1 MGVSSCGY
9 EYRYNTPHGHRRIL
23 QKSGKWLV
31 NEAILLD
38 HDNRLLTKLRE
49 EILDELITSTQ
60 PQKITGTYYAN
71 KIQEFIINLKGRSP
85 CL

>member
-1 MGVSSCGY
+1 MVIA
-9 EYRYNTPHGHRRIL
+9 EFL

-60 PQKITGTYYAN
+60 PQKITWGKYYAN
-71 KIQEFIINLKGRSP
+71 KIQEFINKLKG
-85 CL
+85 